1 MQDNLWCRITRGA
14 IHSVEQYIPWS
25 AKSPSVADARAVRPY
40 MQEATP
46 NEVAKAV
53 STVMIN

>member
-1 MQDNLWCRITRGA
+1 MIREILWD
-14 IHSVEQYIPWS
+14 SS
-25 AKSPSVADARAVRPY
+25 ARAVRPY

-53 STVMIN
+53 STVMMNWMSLPQMGDLLVSIGLD

>member
-1 MQDNLWCRITRGA
+1 MVCKNLWD
-14 IHSVEQYIPWS
+14 SS
-25 AKSPSVADARAVRPY
+25 ARAVRPY
-40 MQEATP
+40 MQDATP

>member
-14 IHSVEQYIPWS
+14 IHSVEHYIPWS
-25 AKSPSVADARAVRPY
+25 AKSPSVARAVRPY
-40 MQEATP
+40 MHDATP